1 MLTVANLWMCF
12 KDVGR
17 VELENI
23 RVWADLTSD
32 LLIDSANLKSNVL
45 MELILFKG
53 ALCSFRELILI
64 KIERSSLT
72 DFLNYNVCINKL
84 NRQTFLIFHD

>member
-1 MLTVANLWMCF
+1 MLGHRLFVLIVANLWIRF

-32 LLIDSANLKSNVL
+32 LLIDSANLRNTEKKN
-45 MELILFKG
+45 IY
-53 ALCSFRELILI
+53 I
-64 KIERSSLT
+64 
-72 DFLNYNVCINKL
+72 
-84 NRQTFLIFHD
+84 H